1 MRISIL
7 SALAGMIALLGVSAF
22 AADSPTVKGMFLIT
36 DYPAVTAQRGTTS
49 TIRLKLQNYGLVP
62 QRYQLS
68 VSGVPAGATLLGG
81 GQPVA
86 AAMPA
91 TDANV
96 ALQLRLDIP
105 ASAGTGSPTLT
116 VNAEGKDARV
126 EPPITVTLAKEL
138 PAKLKV
144 DAALPALFESAK
156 SSFDYQLSI
165 KNDSG
170 RDLIV
175 TFVANAPRHFETS
188 FTEAYGNQELSSI
201 PIEAGKSKDIKLRV
215 RPPATASAG
224 RYPVAVTVSA
234 EDATAKVELG
244 LDIVGEPRLQLS
256 GREGLESAR
265 AEAGVQSSIPIVV
278 TNQSR
283 DDCPSGSESPCG
295 TMFL

>member
-36 DYPAVTAQRGTTS
+36 DYPAVTAQPGTTS

-116 VNAEGKDARV
+116 VNAEGKDAGV
-126 EPPITVTLAKEL
+126 ELPITVTLAKEL
-138 PAKLKV
+138 PAKLKLN
-144 DAALPALFESAK
+144 AALPALRESAK

-165 KNDSG
+165 NN
-170 RDLIV
+170 I
-175 TFVANAPRHFETS
+175 A
-188 FTEAYGNQELSSI
+188 
-201 PIEAGKSKDIKLRV
+201 
-215 RPPATASAG
+215 
-224 RYPVAVTVSA
+224 
-234 EDATAKVELG
+234 DAT
-244 LDIVGEPRLQLS
+244 
-256 GREGLESAR
+256 
-265 AEAGVQSSIPIVV
+265 
-278 TNQSR
+278 
-283 DDCPSGSESPCG
+283 
-295 TMFL
+295 